1 MTTDLILQNIF
12 SPFAMFFVLGILA
25 AALKSD
31 LKFPDAAG
39 TTMGIFLLAAIG
51 LRAGVAVSKVGLDE
65 KIITSAAAA
74 AVVGALLALISY
86 YCLRSKLIGLD
97 PSNAGSVAGHFAAVS
112 SATLVM
118 TVVFLEQVNV
128 SYDAFVP
135 GLYPFMDT
143 AALVMAIVLAR
154 LGHRNLEDYNGSE
167 QSIREI
173 LREALT
179 ARTSI
184 LLLGGLTI
192 GFIAGESG
200 TQQVMPLFDSLFQ
213 GVVSLFMLEMGVVAG
228 SRLPE
233 LKGVSK
239 LVIGYALIIP
249 FINMFIG
256 AVAAAALGLGPGGIT
271 IFAIGLAGG
280 ASYISA
286 PIVMRTALPNA
297 NPSLSLGLSLLV
309 AFPLNITIRIPLA
322 YQLALSLDKL
332 L

>member
-1 MTTDLILQNIF
+1 MMADLVIQNIF
-12 SPFAMFFVLGILA
+12 SPFALFFLLGLLA
-25 AALKSD
+25 AVLKSD

-39 TTMGIFLLAAIG
+39 ATMGIFLLAAIG
-51 LRAGVAVSKVGLDE
+51 LRAGVDVSKVGLDGT
-65 KIITSAAAA
+65 ILTSAVAATA
-74 AVVGALLALISY
+74 VGALLAAISF

-118 TVVFLEQVNV
+118 TVVFLEQQQVL
-128 SYDAFVP
+128 YDAFVP

-143 AALVMAIVLAR
+143 AALVVAIILAR
-154 LGHRNLEDYNGSE
+154 IGLNSGENAGNDY
-167 QSIREI
+167 SIRDI

-179 ARTSI
+179 ARTTI

-200 TQQVMPLFDSLFQ
+200 TQKVMPLFDSLFH
-213 GVVSLFMLEMGVVAG
+213 GVTTLFMLEMGVLAG
-228 SRLPE
+228 SRLSE
-233 LKGVSK
+233 LKGMSK
-239 LVIGYALIIP
+239 LIIGYGLVMP

-256 AVAAAALGLGPGGIT
+256 AVVAALLGLGPGGIT
-271 IFAIGLAGG
+271 IFAIGLAGSC
-280 ASYISA
+280 SYISA

-309 AFPLNITIRIPLA
+309 AFPLNITLRIPLA

-332 L
+332 F